1 MSRRS
6 GFGATSS
13 WSLTEGILS
22 PDWVS
27 ALANLMTGLAAVV
40 AGWAGV
46 RGLNAWRTE
55 MVGRRKTE
63 LAEEVLAGFYRA
75 RDILTWARFPASDDS
90 HDGEVDRPGVGPED
104 EDVDRSKI
112 FTPVDRL
119 TKESQVFS
127 ELQASR
133 YRFMAYFGEEAA
145 RPFEEIRA
153 IHSEVIDSA
162 HNLIRTYGQE
172 PTDSEE
178 ARRNQWE
185 AAIGWGEGDRDTFR
199 KRLDLTV
206 KAVEQTCRPLIE
218 ERHKTRRNGP
228 V

>member
-1 MSRRS
+1 
-6 GFGATSS
+6 
-13 WSLTEGILS
+13 
-22 PDWVS
+22 
-27 ALANLMTGLAAVV
+27 MTGLAAVV

-46 RGLNAWRTE
+46 RGLHAWRTE

-63 LAEEVLAGFYRA
+63 LAEEVLAGFYRV
-75 RDILTWARFPASDDS
+75 RDILTWARFPASDDNN
-90 HDGEVDRPGVGPED
+90 DGEDDRPRTRPED
-104 EDVDRSKI
+104 EELERGEI

-145 RPFEEIRA
+145 QPFEEIRA

-162 HNLIRTYGQE
+162 HNLIRTYGHEQ
-172 PTDSEE
+172 TGSEE
-178 ARRNQWE
+178 WRRNQWE
-185 AAIGWGEGDRDTFR
+185 AAIGWGEGGGDTLR
-199 KRLDLTV
+199 RRLDLAV
-206 KAVEQTCRPLIE
+206 KAIEQTCRPLIE
-218 ERHKTRRNGP
+218 ERHKARRNGL

>member
-1 MSRRS
+1 M
-6 GFGATSS
+6 
-13 WSLTEGILS
+13 S
-22 PDWVS
+22 PDWIS

-63 LAEEVLAGFYRA
+63 LAEEVLAGFYRV
-75 RDILTWARFPASDDS
+75 RDILTWARFPASDDN
-90 HDGEVDRPGVGPED
+90 HGGEDDRPGAGPDD
-104 EDVDRSKI
+104 EELERGEI

-172 PTDSEE
+172 QTGPAE

-185 AAIGWGEGDRDTFR
+185 AAIGWGEGDGDTLR
-199 KRLDLTV
+199 RRLDLAV
-206 KAVEQTCRPLIE
+206 KAIERTCRPLIE
-218 ERHKTRRNGP
+218 ERHKTRRNGL

>member
-1 MSRRS
+1 
-6 GFGATSS
+6 
-13 WSLTEGILS
+13 L
-22 PDWVS
+22 
-27 ALANLMTGLAAVV
+27 
-40 AGWAGV
+40 
-46 RGLNAWRTE
+46 
-55 MVGRRKTE
+55 
-63 LAEEVLAGFYRA
+63 LAGFYRA
-75 RDILTWARFPASDDS
+75 RDILTWARFPASDDN
-90 HDGEVDRPGVGPED
+90 HDGEDDRPGAGPED
-104 EDVDRSKI
+104 EELERGEI

-172 PTDSEE
+172 QTGSEE

-185 AAIGWGEGDRDTFR
+185 AAIGWGEGGGDTLR
-199 KRLDLTV
+199 RRLDLAV
-206 KAVEQTCRPLIE
+206 KAIEQTCRPLIE
-218 ERHKTRRNGP
+218 ERHKTRRNGL

>member
-1 MSRRS
+1 M
-6 GFGATSS
+6 
-13 WSLTEGILS
+13 S
-22 PDWVS
+22 PDWIS

-75 RDILTWARFPASDDS
+75 RDILTWARFPASNDND
-90 HDGEVDRPGVGPED
+90 DGEDDRPGTGRRT
-104 EDVDRSKI
+104 RSLNGARSLHPSTALPRRAKY
-112 FTPVDRL
+112 FPSSKRDG
-119 TKESQVFS
+119 
-127 ELQASR
+127 

-153 IHSEVIDSA
+153 IHSEVINSA
-162 HNLIRTYGQE
+162 HNLIRTYGHE
-172 PTDSEE
+172 STGSEE
-178 ARRNQWE
+178 ARRYQWQ
-185 AAIGWGEGDRDTFR
+185 ASIGWSEGDGDTLR
-199 KRLDLTV
+199 KRLDLAV
-206 KAVEQTCRPLIE
+206 KTIEQTCRPLIKE
-218 ERHKTRRNGP
+218 CHKMPRNGL

>member
-1 MSRRS
+1 
-6 GFGATSS
+6 
-13 WSLTEGILS
+13 LS
-22 PDWVS
+22 PEWIS

-75 RDILTWARFPASDDS
+75 RDILTWARFPASDDN
-90 HDGEVDRPGVGPED
+90 DGGEDDRPGAGPDD
-104 EDVDRSKI
+104 EELERGEI

-153 IHSEVIDSA
+153 IRSEVIDSA

-172 PTDSEE
+172 PTGSEE

-185 AAIGWGEGDRDTFR
+185 AAIGWGEGDGDTLR
-199 KRLDLTV
+199 RRLDLAV
-206 KAVEQTCRPLIE
+206 KAIEQTCRPLIE

>member
-1 MSRRS
+1 M
-6 GFGATSS
+6 
-13 WSLTEGILS
+13 S
-22 PDWVS
+22 PDWIS
-27 ALANLMTGLAAVV
+27 ALGNLMTGLAAIV

-75 RDILTWARFPASDDS
+75 RDILAWARFPASHEAD
-90 HDGEVDRPGVGPED
+90 DGEDDRPGAGAED
-104 EDVDRSKI
+104 EELERSEI

-127 ELQASR
+127 ELRASR

-145 RPFEEIRA
+145 QPFEEIQA

-172 PTDSEE
+172 PTGPEE

-185 AAIGWGEGDRDTFR
+185 ATIGWGEGDGDTLR
-199 KRLDLTV
+199 KRLDLAV
-206 KAVEQTCRPLIE
+206 KAIEQTCRPLID
-218 ERHKTRRNGP
+218 ERHKTRHNGA

>member
-1 MSRRS
+1 
-6 GFGATSS
+6 
-13 WSLTEGILS
+13 
-22 PDWVS
+22 
-27 ALANLMTGLAAVV
+27 
-40 AGWAGV
+40 
-46 RGLNAWRTE
+46 
-55 MVGRRKTE
+55 
-63 LAEEVLAGFYRA
+63 VLAGFYRA
-75 RDILTWARFPASDDS
+75 RDILTWARFPASDDY
-90 HDGEVDRPGVGPED
+90 HDDGPGAGPED
-104 EDVDRSKI
+104 EELERGEI

-172 PTDSEE
+172 PTGSEE

-185 AAIGWGEGDRDTFR
+185 AAIGWGEGGGDTLR
-199 KRLDLTV
+199 KRLDLAV
-206 KAVEQTCRPLIE
+206 KAIEQTCRPLIE
-218 ERHKTRRNGP
+218 ERHKTRRKDL

>member
-1 MSRRS
+1 MSPE
-6 GFGATSS
+6 
-13 WSLTEGILS
+13 WI
-22 PDWVS
+22 S

-63 LAEEVLAGFYRA
+63 LAEEVLAGFYRV
-75 RDILTWARFPASDDS
+75 RDILTWARFPASDDY
-90 HDGEVDRPGVGPED
+90 HDGEDDHPGGGPVDEELERGE
-104 EDVDRSKI
+104 I

-172 PTDSEE
+172 QRGSAE

-185 AAIGWGEGDRDTFR
+185 AAIGWGEGDGDILRR
-199 KRLDLTV
+199 RLDLAV
-206 KAVEQTCRPLIE
+206 KAIEQTCRPLIE
-218 ERHKTRRNGP
+218 ERHRTRRNGLL
-228 V
+228 

>member
-1 MSRRS
+1 
-6 GFGATSS
+6 
-13 WSLTEGILS
+13 LS
-22 PDWVS
+22 PDWIS

-75 RDILTWARFPASDDS
+75 RDILTWARFPASDDND
-90 HDGEVDRPGVGPED
+90 DGEDDRSGTVLED
-104 EDVDRSKI
+104 EELERGEI

-162 HNLIRTYGQE
+162 HNLIRTYGHE
-172 PTDSEE
+172 STGSED
-178 ARRNQWE
+178 ARRYQWQ
-185 AAIGWGEGDRDTFR
+185 ASIGWSEGDGDTLR
-199 KRLDLTV
+199 KRLDLAV
-206 KAVEQTCRPLIE
+206 KTIEQTCRPLIE
-218 ERHKTRRNGP
+218 ERHKMPRNGL